1 MEFGT
6 ESIKKYYIGV
16 IFKLYNKIK
25 LEDIFFNNQFL
36 KEYNIPIEKFYDKK
50 TLLKIT
56 KLIEKQEELSIE
68 ELNGKEFLD

>member
-1 MEFGT
+1 MANGRH
-6 ESIKKYYIGV
+6 KKTLYV

-25 LEDIFFNNQFL
+25 LDIFFNNQFL